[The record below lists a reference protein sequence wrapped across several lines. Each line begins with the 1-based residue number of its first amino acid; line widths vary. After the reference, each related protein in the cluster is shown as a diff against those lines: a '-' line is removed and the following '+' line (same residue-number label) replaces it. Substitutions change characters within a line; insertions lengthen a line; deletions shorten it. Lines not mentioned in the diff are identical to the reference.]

1 MKKIFVIAAA
11 AVFSLCLLAGCGSK
25 AVTVVENGIIQG
37 EGTYQVSAT
46 LEGGSGKASIETPV
60 TVTVDSS
67 NAMTATIVWGSS
79 NYDLMVVQG
88 VEYTPTSTNKNSTF
102 QIPVS
107 SLDQPL
113 SVQAETTAMSTAH
126 LIDYTITFD
135 ATSARAA

>member
-11 AVFSLCLLAGCGSK
+11 AVLSLCLLAGCGSK

>member
-1 MKKIFVIAAA
+1 MKKIFVIVAA